1 MLTTVLLTQ
10 VGDVNGQ
17 QVDSLD
23 IKIGQM
29 ILIGFAK
36 PDIDSAVLKEIR
48 EGKAGSLVIFEK
60 NIPAKS
66 SFASL
71 KKIIWTYQ
79 KAAPIPLI
87 VAIDQEGGR
96 VNRLKEKYGFTRS
109 ITAQAMG
116 KSPTLDSVRFYADA
130 TASTLAG
137 LGINLNFAPVV
148 DLGSNPDNPIIAK
161 VGRSFSAKED
171 SVTLMAKEFI
181 KQHRK
186 YNVLTS
192 LKHFPGHGSSK
203 ADTHLGMADVT
214 NTWEERELKPYK
226 DLIDSGY
233 VDAIMSAHIVN
244 KKLDSTGNPGTLS
257 NAILTGILRKR
268 LHFNGVIFSDDM
280 QMHAITKHYGFE
292 EAVKLAIRGGVDI
305 MIFSNNIAG
314 SDVRTVDK
322 VHSIIRDLVLRGEIS
337 RERID
342 ESFRRV
348 MKLKNQIIAPA
359 DKDALARSLKQ
370 KETELTALKQQ
381 LAESEAALV
390 KLKESQVQP
399 AKKKKKKK
407 G

>member
-1 MLTTVLLTQ
+1 MKANAQ
-10 VGDVNGQ
+10 A
-17 QVDSLD
+17 VDSLD

-48 EGKAGSLVIFEK
+48 SGKAGSLLIFEK

-116 KSPTLDSVRFYADA
+116 KSPSLDSVQFYADA
-130 TASTLAG
+130 TAATLAG

-161 VGRSFSAKED
+161 VGRAFSSRED
-171 SVTLMAKEFI
+171 SVTLLAKEFI

-214 NTWEERELKPYK
+214 ATWEERELKPYK

-244 KKLDSTGNPGTLS
+244 KKLDSIGNPGTLS
-257 NAILTGILRKR
+257 KAILTGILRQR

-292 EAVKLAIRGGVDI
+292 EAVKLAIQGGVDI
-305 MIFSNNIAG
+305 MIFSNNISG

-322 VHSIIRDLVLRGEIS
+322 VHAIIRSLVDRGIIS
-337 RERID
+337 PARID

-348 MKLKNQIIAPA
+348 MRLKKQIVAPEKTATLKKSLNQKDVEIA
-359 DKDALARSLKQ
+359 
-370 KETELTALKQQ
+370 TLKQQ
-381 LAESEAALV
+381 LAEKEAEV
-390 KLKESQVQP
+390 SKLKSVQESEKESTS
-399 AKKKKKKK
+399 KKKRKKKNK
-407 G
+407 K